1 MLADTYKKFT
11 EAGLPIRKSLTP
23 SARAETLRI
32 VVRDAGSGM
41 IGSLTV
47 PLKGL

>member
-1 MLADTYKKFT
+1 VNGVPLNKT
-11 EAGLPIRKSLTP
+11 LTL
-23 SARAETLRI
+23 SQRAATLRI

-47 PLKGL
+47 PLKDL